1 MSDTFKL
8 FLFLSVISGCTPSV
22 TVTVEVTETDVITPP
37 EPVEE
42 IVTNPLIGQLLSEAE
57 EAFARNYLT
66 TPVEDNAY
74 SKYLQVLSLHPGNI
88 EAEQGIA
95 NIVDR
100 YLDWAIV
107 NARNDNIRK
116 ATDYLN
122 KAKSID
128 NTHPGIPSVT
138 SLITDSQNRKS
149 VSFPLN
155 SSDLI
160 AGNQLILEQ
169 LHEVA
174 KEIQNL
180 NATVVIKAATD
191 ALGRWIYQQLNQT
204 SDRPLSGEQSQCH
217 LRIPPFPTHHFKV
230 LAEPV
235 PKPIPDK
242 HTQSSTNS
250 RWLWGVRLRKP
261 NVEAPNWGRKTTGL
275 RRKRGN
281 PGGTRRRW
289 SK

>member
-1 MSDTFKL
+1 MISVSDTFKL

-37 EPVEE
+37 EPIEE

-57 EAFARNYLT
+57 EAFFRNYLT

-74 SKYLQVLSLHPGNI
+74 TKYLQVLSLHPGNI
-88 EAEQGIA
+88 EAEQGLA

-160 AGNQLILEQ
+160 AGNQLILKR

-204 SDRPLSGEQSQCH
+204 SDNRVSATFEYHPSPHIIL
-217 LRIPPFPTHHFKV
+217 KY
-230 LAEPV
+230 
-235 PKPIPDK
+235 
-242 HTQSSTNS
+242 
-250 RWLWGVRLRKP
+250 
-261 NVEAPNWGRKTTGL
+261 
-275 RRKRGN
+275 
-281 PGGTRRRW
+281 
-289 SK
+289 